1 MESLFSN
8 ILTASF
14 HGSVV
19 IAAVILLRLAL
30 KKTPRKFICFLWL
43 LAGLRL
49 LMPFEIQS
57 SLSLQPMPE
66 VSQVQ
71 QWQTP
76 QTMVAEES
84 APWETLPESAEQH
97 QETQLP
103 PVPENPIS
111 FIPTTNPT
119 VERPQPTLNWK
130 GAIPYVW
137 LGVAACF
144 GFYTVFAYL
153 RLKYKVREAVKIPG
167 GWECDRIETAFILG
181 FVRPKIY
188 IPMGLSPT
196 VRKYVLAHER
206 THLEKGDHWIKMIG
220 FLALALHW
228 FNPLVW
234 IAYILLCKDMELAC
248 DQRVVRFMDLE
259 ERKSYSAALLSCST
273 NRAHFAACPVAF
285 GEVSVKDR
293 IKMVLN
299 YRRPGFWVSLLGV
312 IAIAFVAVCLL
323 TNPTKEETS
332 DDATDTIPAQ
342 TETQSESEITANRI
356 SDGLEA
362 LVSADNYHLFLHDD
376 TNEGGVGWQIHFVK
390 DGENTLWWSTDHRT
404 QEGHMVV
411 DQQNYTYV
419 EKDEG
424 VWVATDATDNSLEP
438 LLEQFSF
445 KNKELFNIKSEV
457 KTNDSGITYEELTF
471 TAQSA
476 GENGQQIAQPVTVI
490 FDENGGLTSIR
501 IFNSGRK
508 GGDIFSFSTFD
519 MGEPHQILADAAARV
534 VSAEEI
540 GPIEEETED
549 EKRMKEWG
557 IQFRVDDDRLSA
569 SGSEV
574 RFAQTDGYDDVICT
588 DERYW
593 LEKKTDNGWE
603 VLSTLTDDIQWKE
616 TNYVL
621 SHGMYTMVYT
631 QWSDLYGTLPGG
643 VYRLGKTFTN
653 QTVHKTCTGY
663 SEFQIFENPSSTAE
677 QKAAVEK
684 CYAAVEELKNR
695 AAIHYKVYTTENDTE
710 EIWWNNG
717 DYTYTRSWRSP
728 LVVEDGE
735 GTDAVLTRII
745 GARVDGVGYGVAK
758 ENMDDPGSPTI
769 GIKPVHL
776 NATNNG
782 WELYSVK
789 DNLYLYAFERG
800 NESIDFSASEC
811 GISQEAIVFHKYYV
825 DPKEYNTMKFFFDSA
840 GRITKM
846 VSESHYDDMDG
857 FSTTFEIFPD
867 TAEEIDAKIQSSIQ
881 NLYVSSFSWKDA
893 KAKYATD
900 EFNHRDSGFVN
911 NDMVSITGPV
921 EAARRAL
928 KEYPNLGD
936 YLSLDIS
943 HDDGAKMWRV
953 TVKSYHDYQSTDDYR
968 DIYLDDNGVT
978 QLLVYEGPIGY
989 DESRK

>member
-14 HGSVV
+14 HGS
-19 IAAVILLRLAL
+19 IVILAVMLLRVLL
-30 KKTPRKFICFLWL
+30 KKAPRKFICFLWL

-76 QTMVAEES
+76 QTMAAEES

-103 PVPENPIS
+103 PVPENPIN

-312 IAIAFVAVCLL
+312 IAIAFVAVCLV
-323 TNPTKEETS
+323 TNPAREPDS
-332 DDATDTIPAQ
+332 PAQATDDQEQTSLETCYNVWNRLLNQKDCVLGLTGSNEYPQWQACLSWSGDDTLWQYTPTSSPDPISGRMEYNGKHYAYQ
-342 TETQSESEITANRI
+342 AGSWVETETADGQFEAYLDPFRWDLEGAILLSDTTEDNWRTIRFTTAWNTD
-356 SDGLEA
+356 SGTVETA
-362 LVSADNYHLFLHDD
+362 THSYFLD
-376 TNEGGVGWQIHFVK
+376 TGGKLYFIDV
-390 DGENTLWWSTDHRT
+390 
-404 QEGHMVV
+404 
-411 DQQNYTYV
+411 QN
-419 EKDEG
+419 
-424 VWVATDATDNSLEP
+424 AP
-438 LLEQFSF
+438 
-445 KNKELFNIKSEV
+445 NIKTTKVTLDTEGWIADKTAKNYFDEAIADITEGSVSE
-457 KTNDSGITYEELTF
+457 EELT
-471 TAQSA
+471 
-476 GENGQQIAQPVTVI
+476 QQAE
-490 FDENGGLTSIR
+490 FDAWG
-501 IFNSGRK
+501 FN
-508 GGDIFSFSTFD
+508 
-519 MGEPHQILADAAARV
+519 
-534 VSAEEI
+534 
-540 GPIEEETED
+540 
-549 EKRMKEWG
+549 
-557 IQFRVDDDRLSA
+557 FRVDDDRLSD
-569 SGSEV
+569 SGS
-574 RFAQTDGYDDVICT
+574 DVYYSQSET
-588 DERYW
+588 GRGVLSTTEAYW
-593 LEKKTDNGWE
+593 LERKVGNEWE
-603 VLSTLTDDIQWKE
+603 VVPPVNQP
-616 TNYVL
+616 
-621 SHGMYTMVYT
+621 
-631 QWSDLYGTLPGG
+631 QWSDSAQGVAKGTSTYGYIDWTPIYGKLPTGT
-643 VYRLGKTFTN
+643 YRMGKTVTCRDEAPRYS
-653 QTVHKTCTGY
+653 KTHDFY
-663 SEFQIFENPSSTAE
+663 SEFEIYSVVDTNSPEAA
-677 QKAAVEK
+677 AAVER
-684 CYAAVEELKNR
+684 CFTALEALKNR
-695 AAIHYKVYTTENDTE
+695 KSLHWKSVSGADSE
-710 EIWWNNG
+710 
-717 DYTYTRSWRSP
+717 
-728 LVVEDGE
+728 VEQWLDGE
-735 GTDAVLTRII
+735 NFLRITNWYRKDEGYTPRTDTWINYNGVAYGDVRENPEVLTSKVLGLGVKNLSASMKNNRFADDFNILFFERTNHQI
-745 GARVDGVGYGVAK
+745 SFPEGVGVVSDEMVRFVTTWNVVGLDFDKATAQLTYRFDGNGNLVYM
-758 ENMDDPGSPTI
+758 EYLPTYDE
-769 GIKPVHL
+769 KPRS
-776 NATNNG
+776 
-782 WELYSVK
+782 YC
-789 DNLYLYAFERG
+789 
-800 NESIDFSASEC
+800 I
-811 GISQEAIVFHKYYV
+811 
-825 DPKEYNTMKFFFDSA
+825 
-840 GRITKM
+840 
-846 VSESHYDDMDG
+846 
-857 FSTTFEIFPD
+857 EIYPD
-867 TAEEIDAKIQSSIQ
+867 TAGEIDAKIQSSIQ

-893 KAKYATD
+893 KAKYMSD

-936 YLSLDIS
+936 YLSLDVS

-953 TVKSYHDYQSTDDYR
+953 TVKSYHDYQSTDEYR

-978 QLLVYEGPIGY
+978 QLLVYEGPIGC

>member
-14 HGSVV
+14 HGSIV
-19 IAAVILLRLAL
+19 ILVVILLRVLL
-30 KKTPRKFICFLWL
+30 KKAPRKFICFLWV

-66 VSQVQ
+66 VAQVQ
-71 QWQTP
+71 QWQAPAESEPAPRETSPAPPAQRQEAQLP
-76 QTMVAEES
+76 QTS
-84 APWETLPESAEQH
+84 
-97 QETQLP
+97 
-103 PVPENPIS
+103 ENPIS
-111 FIPTTNPT
+111 LVTTAKT
-119 VERPQPTLNWK
+119 TAERSKPVLNWK
-130 GAIPYVW
+130 GLLPYVW

-144 GFYTVFAYL
+144 GFYTIYAYL
-153 RLKYKVREAVKIPG
+153 SLKYKVREAVRIRG

-181 FVRPKIY
+181 FIRPKIY

-196 VRKYVLAHER
+196 VRKHILAHER
-206 THLEKGDHWIKMIG
+206 THLEKGDHWFKMIG

-234 IAYILLCKDMELAC
+234 IAYVLLCKDIELAC
-248 DQRVVRFMDLE
+248 DERVVQFMELE

-273 NRAHFAACPVAF
+273 NHAHFAACPVAF

-293 IKMVLN
+293 IKTVLN
-299 YRRPGFWVSLLGV
+299 YRRPSFWVSLLAV
-312 IAIAFVAVCLL
+312 VAILFVAVCLL
-323 TNPTKEETS
+323 TNPTKVEPS
-332 DDATDTIPAQ
+332 DAVADTIPAQ
-342 TETQSESEITANRI
+342 TETQPESERTAKRI
-356 SDGLEA
+356 SDGLET

-390 DGENTLWWSTDHRT
+390 DGENSLWWSTDHRT
-404 QEGHMVV
+404 QEGHMVL
-411 DQQNYTYV
+411 DRQNYTYV

-445 KNKELFNIKSEV
+445 RDKELFNIKSEV
-457 KTNDSGITYEELTF
+457 KTNDNGVAYEELTF

-490 FDENGGLTSIR
+490 FDENGGLASIR

-519 MGEPHQILADAAARV
+519 MEEPSKTIADAAARV
-534 VSAEEI
+534 VSAEEV

-549 EKRMKEWG
+549 ERLMKEWG
-557 IQFRVDDDRLSA
+557 IQFRVDDDRLTG

-574 RFAQTDGYDDVICT
+574 WFAQTDGYDDVICT

-621 SHGMYTMVYT
+621 SHGMYTVVYT
-631 QWSDLYGTLPGG
+631 QWSDLYGPLPGG

-663 SEFQIFENPSSTAE
+663 GEFQIFENPASTAE

-695 AAIHYKVYTTENDTE
+695 AAIHYKVYTTQNDAE
-710 EIWWNNG
+710 EIWWNDG
-717 DYTYTRSWRSP
+717 DYTYTRSWRRSI
-728 LVVEDGE
+728 VAEDGE
-735 GTDAVLTRII
+735 GGITGFALTHAI
-745 GARVDGVGYGVAK
+745 GARVDGVGYGVVK
-758 ENMDDPGSPTI
+758 ENMDDPGSATI
-769 GIKPVHL
+769 GIKPVDL
-776 NATNNG
+776 NATTNG

-811 GISQEAIVFHKYYV
+811 GISQEAIVFHKYYA
-825 DPKEYNTMKFFFDSA
+825 DPKDYSTMKFYFDSA

-846 VSESHYDDMDG
+846 VSESHYDDMGG
-857 FSTTFEIFPD
+857 FATTFEVFSD

-936 YLSLDIS
+936 YLSLDVS
-943 HDDGAKMWRV
+943 HDDESHMWRV
-953 TVKSYHDYQSTDDYR
+953 TVKSYHDYQATYEYR

-978 QLLVYEGPIGY
+978 QLLVYEGPIEY
-989 DESRK
+989 DQTRK

>member
-14 HGSVV
+14 HGSIV
-19 IAAVILLRLAL
+19 ILVVILLRVLL
-30 KKTPRKFICFLWL
+30 KKAPRKFICFLWV

-66 VSQVQ
+66 VAQVQ
-71 QWQTP
+71 QWQAPAESEPAPRETFPVPPAQRQEAQIP
-76 QTMVAEES
+76 QTS
-84 APWETLPESAEQH
+84 
-97 QETQLP
+97 
-103 PVPENPIS
+103 ENPIRLVTTAK
-111 FIPTTNPT
+111 PTA
-119 VERPQPTLNWK
+119 ERPKPALNWK
-130 GAIPYVW
+130 GLIPYVW

-144 GFYTVFAYL
+144 GFYTIYAYL
-153 RLKYKVREAVKIPG
+153 SLKYKVREAVRIRG

-181 FVRPKIY
+181 FIRPKIY

-196 VRKYVLAHER
+196 VRKHILAHER
-206 THLEKGDHWIKMIG
+206 THLEKGDHWFKMIG

-234 IAYILLCKDMELAC
+234 IAYVLLCKDIELAC
-248 DQRVVRFMDLE
+248 DERVVQFMELE

-293 IKMVLN
+293 IKTVLN
-299 YRRPGFWVSLLGV
+299 YRRPSFWVSLLAV
-312 IAIAFVAVCLL
+312 MAILFVAVCLL
-323 TNPTKEETS
+323 TNPTKKDTS
-332 DDATDTIPAQ
+332 DPATDTIPAQ
-342 TETQSESEITANRI
+342 TETPSESERTAKRI
-356 SDGLEA
+356 SDGLET

-404 QEGHMVV
+404 QEGHMVLNR
-411 DQQNYTYV
+411 QNYTYV

-424 VWVATDATDNSLEP
+424 VWVTTDATDNSLEP
-438 LLEQFSF
+438 LLEQLSF
-445 KNKELFNIKSEV
+445 KDKELFNIKSEV
-457 KTNDSGITYEELTF
+457 KTNDYGVTYEELTF

-490 FDENGGLTSIR
+490 FDENGGLASIR

-519 MGEPHQILADAAARV
+519 MEEPSQILADAAARIA
-534 VSAEEI
+534 SAEEV

-557 IQFRVDDDRLSA
+557 IQFRVDDDRLTG

-574 RFAQTDGYDDVICT
+574 WFALADGYDDVICT

-593 LEKKTDNGWE
+593 LEKKTDSGWE
-603 VLSTLTDDIQWKE
+603 VLSTLTEDVSWKE

-621 SHGMYTMVYT
+621 SHGMYTVVYT

-663 SEFQIFENPSSTAE
+663 GEFQIFENPSSTAE

-695 AAIHYKVYTTENDTE
+695 AAIHYKVCTTEDDTE
-710 EIWWNNG
+710 EIWWNHG
-717 DYTYTRSWRSP
+717 DYTYNRSWRKSI
-728 LVVEDGE
+728 VAEDGE
-735 GTDAVLTRII
+735 GGISGFALTHTL
-745 GARVDGVGYGVAK
+745 GARVDGVGYGVVK
-758 ENMDDPGSPTI
+758 ENMDDPGSATI
-769 GIKPVHL
+769 GIQPVHL
-776 NATNNG
+776 NATTNG

-800 NESIDFSASEC
+800 NESIDFSAGEC
-811 GISQEAIVFHKYYV
+811 VISQEAIVFHKYYG
-825 DPKEYNTMKFFFDSA
+825 DPKEYNTMKFFFDST
-840 GRITKM
+840 GKITKM
-846 VSESHYDDMDG
+846 VSESHYDDMDV
-857 FSTTFEIFPD
+857 FTTTFEVFPD
-867 TAEEIDAKIQSSIQ
+867 TAEEINAKIQSSIQ
-881 NLYVSSFSWKDA
+881 NLYVSTFSWKDA

-900 EFNHRDSGFVN
+900 AFNHRDSGFVN

-936 YLSLDIS
+936 YLSLDVS
-943 HDDGAKMWRV
+943 HDDESHMWRV
-953 TVKSYHDYQSTDDYR
+953 TVKSYHDYQATDEYR

-978 QLLVYEGPIGY
+978 QLLVYEGPIEY
-989 DESRK
+989 DQTRK

>member
-14 HGSVV
+14 HGS
-19 IAAVILLRLAL
+19 IVILAVMLLRVLL
-30 KKTPRKFICFLWL
+30 KKAPRKFICFLWV

-66 VSQVQ
+66 VAQVQ
-71 QWQTP
+71 QWQAPAESEPAPRETFPEPPMERQEAQLP
-76 QTMVAEES
+76 QTS
-84 APWETLPESAEQH
+84 
-97 QETQLP
+97 
-103 PVPENPIS
+103 ENPIRPVTTET
-111 FIPTTNPT
+111 PTA
-119 VERPQPTLNWK
+119 ERPKPALNWK
-130 GAIPYVW
+130 GLVPYVW

-144 GFYTVFAYL
+144 GFYTIYAYL
-153 RLKYKVREAVKIPG
+153 SLKYKVREAVRIRG

-181 FVRPKIY
+181 FIRPKIY

-196 VRKYVLAHER
+196 VRKHILAHER
-206 THLEKGDHWIKMIG
+206 THLEKGDHWFKMIG

-234 IAYILLCKDMELAC
+234 IAYVLLCRDIELAC
-248 DQRVVRFMDLE
+248 DERVVQFMELE

-273 NRAHFAACPVAF
+273 SRAHYAACPVAF

-293 IKMVLN
+293 IKTVLN
-299 YRRPGFWVSLLGV
+299 YRRPSFWVSLLAV
-312 IAIAFVAVCLL
+312 VAILFVAVCLL
-323 TNPTKEETS
+323 TNPTKVEPS
-332 DDATDTIPAQ
+332 DAVADTIPAQ
-342 TETQSESEITANRI
+342 TETQSESERTAKRI
-356 SDGLEA
+356 SDGLET
-362 LVSADNYHLFLHDD
+362 LVSADDYHLFLHDD

-445 KNKELFNIKSEV
+445 RDKELFNIKSEV
-457 KTNDSGITYEELTF
+457 KTNDNGVAYEELTF

-490 FDENGGLTSIR
+490 FDENGGLASIR

-519 MGEPHQILADAAARV
+519 MEEPSQILADAAARIA
-534 VSAEEI
+534 SAEEV

-557 IQFRVDDDRLSA
+557 IQFRVDDDRLTG

-574 RFAQTDGYDDVICT
+574 WFAQTDGYDDVICT

-621 SHGMYTMVYT
+621 SHGMYTVVYT
-631 QWSDLYGTLPGG
+631 QWSDLYGPLPSG

-695 AAIHYKVYTTENDTE
+695 AAIHYKVYTTQNDAE
-710 EIWWNNG
+710 EIWWNDG
-717 DYTYTRSWRSP
+717 DYTYTRSWRRSI
-728 LVVEDGE
+728 VAEDGE
-735 GTDAVLTRII
+735 GGITGFALTHAI
-745 GARVDGVGYGVAK
+745 GARVDGVGYGVVK
-758 ENMDDPGSPTI
+758 ENMDDPGSATI
-769 GIKPVHL
+769 GIKPVDL
-776 NATNNG
+776 NATTNG

-811 GISQEAIVFHKYYV
+811 GISQEAIVFHKYYF
-825 DPKEYNTMKFFFDSA
+825 DPKEYHTMKFFFDST
-840 GRITKM
+840 GKITKM
-846 VSESHYDDMDG
+846 VSESHYDDMDV
-857 FSTTFEIFPD
+857 FTTTFEVFPD

-881 NLYVSSFSWKDA
+881 DLYVSTFSWKDA

-900 EFNHRDSGFVN
+900 AFNHRDSGFVN
-911 NDMVSITGPV
+911 NDMVSITNPV
-921 EAARRAL
+921 DAARRAL

-936 YLSLDIS
+936 YLSLDVS

-953 TVKSYHDYQSTDDYR
+953 TVKSYHDYQSTDEYR

>member
-14 HGSVV
+14 HGSIV
-19 IAAVILLRLAL
+19 ILVVILLRVLLRKA
-30 KKTPRKFICFLWL
+30 PRKFICFLWV

-66 VSQVQ
+66 VAQVQ
-71 QWQTP
+71 QWQAP
-76 QTMVAEES
+76 AESEP
-84 APWETLPESAEQH
+84 APRETFPEPPAQR
-97 QETQLP
+97 QEAQLP
-103 PVPENPIS
+103 QASENPIS
-111 FIPTTNPT
+111 LVTTAKPT
-119 VERPQPTLNWK
+119 VERPKPALNWK
-130 GAIPYVW
+130 GLIPYVW

-144 GFYTVFAYL
+144 GFYTIYAYL
-153 RLKYKVREAVKIPG
+153 SLKYKVREAVKIRG
-167 GWECDRIETAFILG
+167 GWEYDRIETAFILG
-181 FVRPKIY
+181 FIRPKIY

-196 VRKYVLAHER
+196 VRKHILAHER
-206 THLEKGDHWIKMIG
+206 THLEKGDHWFKMIG

-234 IAYILLCKDMELAC
+234 IAYVLLCKDIELAC
-248 DQRVVRFMDLE
+248 DERVVQFMELE

-273 NRAHFAACPVAF
+273 NHAHFAACPVAF

-293 IKMVLN
+293 IKTVLN
-299 YRRPGFWVSLLGV
+299 YRRPSFWMSLLAV
-312 IAIAFVAVCLL
+312 MAVLFVAVCLL
-323 TNPTKEETS
+323 TNPTKVEPS
-332 DDATDTIPAQ
+332 DAVADTIPAQ
-342 TETQSESEITANRI
+342 TETQSESERTAKRI
-356 SDGLEA
+356 SDGLET

-404 QEGHMVV
+404 QEGHMVL
-411 DQQNYTYV
+411 DRQNYTYV

-445 KNKELFNIKSEV
+445 KDKELFNIKSEV
-457 KTNDSGITYEELTF
+457 KTNDNGVAYEELTF

-490 FDENGGLTSIR
+490 FDENGGLASIR

-519 MGEPHQILADAAARV
+519 MEEPSQILADAAARIA
-534 VSAEEI
+534 SAEEV

-557 IQFRVDDDRLSA
+557 IQFRVDDDRLTG

-574 RFAQTDGYDDVICT
+574 WFAQTDGYDDVICT

-593 LEKKTDNGWE
+593 LEKKTDSGRE

-695 AAIHYKVYTTENDTE
+695 AAIHYKVYTTQNDAE
-710 EIWWNNG
+710 EIWWNDG
-717 DYTYTRSWRSP
+717 DYTYTRSWRRSI
-728 LVVEDGE
+728 VAEDGE
-735 GTDAVLTRII
+735 GGITGFALTHAI
-745 GARVDGVGYGVAK
+745 GARVDGVGYGVVK
-758 ENMDDPGSPTI
+758 ENMDDPGSATI
-769 GIKPVHL
+769 GIKPVDL
-776 NATNNG
+776 NATTNG

-811 GISQEAIVFHKYYV
+811 GISQEAIVFHKYYA
-825 DPKEYNTMKFFFDSA
+825 DPKDYSTMKFYFDSA

-846 VSESHYDDMDG
+846 VSESHYDDMGG
-857 FSTTFEIFPD
+857 FATTFEVFSD
-867 TAEEIDAKIQSSIQ
+867 TAGDIDAKIQSSIQ

-936 YLSLDIS
+936 YLSLDVS
-943 HDDGAKMWRV
+943 HDDESHMWRV
-953 TVKSYHDYQSTDDYR
+953 TVKSYHDYQATYEYR

-978 QLLVYEGPIGY
+978 QLLVYEGPIEY
-989 DESRK
+989 DQTRK

>member
-76 QTMVAEES
+76 QTMAAEES

-206 THLEKGDHWIKMIG
+206 THLEKGDHW
-220 FLALALHW
+220 

-234 IAYILLCKDMELAC
+234 VAYVLLCKDIELAC
-248 DQRVVRFMDLE
+248 DERVVQFMELE

-293 IKMVLN
+293 IKTVLN
-299 YRRPGFWVSLLGV
+299 YRRPSFWMSLLGV
-312 IAIAFVAVCLL
+312 IAILFVAVCLL

-631 QWSDLYGTLPGG
+631 QWSDLYGPLPGG

-663 SEFQIFENPSSTAE
+663 GEFQIFENPSSTEE

-695 AAIHYKVYTTENDTE
+695 AAIHYKVYTTEDDTE

-728 LVVEDGE
+728 LMVEDGE
-735 GTDAVLTRII
+735 GTDAALTHIT

-776 NATNNG
+776 NATTNG

-789 DNLYLYAFERG
+789 DSLYLYAFERG

-893 KAKYATD
+893 KAKYMSD

-953 TVKSYHDYQSTDDYR
+953 TVKSYHDYQSPDEYR

>member
-66 VSQVQ
+66 VAQVQ
-71 QWQTP
+71 QWQAPAESDPAPRETFPEPPMERPEAQLP
-76 QTMVAEES
+76 QTS
-84 APWETLPESAEQH
+84 
-97 QETQLP
+97 
-103 PVPENPIS
+103 ENPIRPVTAET
-111 FIPTTNPT
+111 PTA
-119 VERPQPTLNWK
+119 ERPKPALNWK
-130 GAIPYVW
+130 GLVPYVW

-144 GFYTVFAYL
+144 GFHTIYAYL
-153 RLKYKVREAVKIPG
+153 SLKYKVREAVKIRG

-181 FVRPKIY
+181 FIRPKIY

-196 VRKYVLAHER
+196 VRRHILAHER
-206 THLEKGDHWIKMIG
+206 THLEKGDHWFKMIG

-228 FNPLVW
+228 FNPLMW
-234 IAYILLCKDMELAC
+234 IAYILLCKDIELAC
-248 DQRVVRFMDLE
+248 DERVVQFMELE

-293 IKMVLN
+293 IKTVLN
-299 YRRPGFWVSLLGV
+299 YRRPSFWMSLLGV
-312 IAIAFVAVCLL
+312 IAILFVAVCLL

-893 KAKYATD
+893 KAKYMSN

-953 TVKSYHDYQSTDDYR
+953 TVKSYHDYQSTDEYR

>member
-8 ILTASF
+8 ILTTSF

-76 QTMVAEES
+76 QTMAAEES

-312 IAIAFVAVCLL
+312 IAIAFVAVCLV
-323 TNPTKEETS
+323 TNPAREPDS
-332 DDATDTIPAQ
+332 PAQATDDQEQ
-342 TETQSESEITANRI
+342 TSLETCYNVWNRLLNQKDCVLGLTGSNEYPQWQACLSWSGDDTLWQYTPTSSPDPI
-356 SDGLEA
+356 SGRMEYNGKHYAYRLEA
-362 LVSADNYHLFLHDD
+362 GWKPRQRMVSLRHISILSAGIWRMPFCSAIPRK
-376 TNEGGVGWQIHFVK
+376 TIGGPFASLPRGTRTPVQWRRRPTAISWIP
-390 DGENTLWWSTDHRT
+390 GESCTS
-404 QEGHMVV
+404 
-411 DQQNYTYV
+411 
-419 EKDEG
+419 
-424 VWVATDATDNSLEP
+424 
-438 LLEQFSF
+438 
-445 KNKELFNIKSEV
+445 
-457 KTNDSGITYEELTF
+457 LTF
-471 TAQSA
+471 
-476 GENGQQIAQPVTVI
+476 
-490 FDENGGLTSIR
+490 R
-501 IFNSGRK
+501 
-508 GGDIFSFSTFD
+508 
-519 MGEPHQILADAAARV
+519 
-534 VSAEEI
+534 
-540 GPIEEETED
+540 
-549 EKRMKEWG
+549 
-557 IQFRVDDDRLSA
+557 
-569 SGSEV
+569 
-574 RFAQTDGYDDVICT
+574 
-588 DERYW
+588 
-593 LEKKTDNGWE
+593 
-603 VLSTLTDDIQWKE
+603 
-616 TNYVL
+616 
-621 SHGMYTMVYT
+621 
-631 QWSDLYGTLPGG
+631 TLPISKPQRSLWTPKAGLPIKL
-643 VYRLGKTFTN
+643 RKT
-653 QTVHKTCTGY
+653 
-663 SEFQIFENPSSTAE
+663 I
-677 QKAAVEK
+677 
-684 CYAAVEELKNR
+684 
-695 AAIHYKVYTTENDTE
+695 
-710 EIWWNNG
+710 
-717 DYTYTRSWRSP
+717 
-728 LVVEDGE
+728 
-735 GTDAVLTRII
+735 LTRQL
-745 GARVDGVGYGVAK
+745 
-758 ENMDDPGSPTI
+758 PT
-769 GIKPVHL
+769 L
-776 NATNNG
+776 
-782 WELYSVK
+782 LR
-789 DNLYLYAFERG
+789 DRYL
-800 NESIDFSASEC
+800 
-811 GISQEAIVFHKYYV
+811 
-825 DPKEYNTMKFFFDSA
+825 
-840 GRITKM
+840 
-846 VSESHYDDMDG
+846 
-857 FSTTFEIFPD
+857 
-867 TAEEIDAKIQSSIQ
+867 
-881 NLYVSSFSWKDA
+881 
-893 KAKYATD
+893 
-900 EFNHRDSGFVN
+900 
-911 NDMVSITGPV
+911 
-921 EAARRAL
+921 RR
-928 KEYPNLGD
+928 N
-936 YLSLDIS
+936 
-943 HDDGAKMWRV
+943 
-953 TVKSYHDYQSTDDYR
+953 
-968 DIYLDDNGVT
+968 
-978 QLLVYEGPIGY
+978 
-989 DESRK
+989 

>member
-14 HGSVV
+14 HGSIV
-19 IAAVILLRLAL
+19 ILVVILLRVLLRKA
-30 KKTPRKFICFLWL
+30 PRKFICFLWV

-66 VSQVQ
+66 VAQVQ
-71 QWQTP
+71 QWQAPAILDPTP
-76 QTMVAEES
+76 RETFPE
-84 APWETLPESAEQH
+84 APTERQEARLPQASEAPIRPVTTET
-97 QETQLP
+97 
-103 PVPENPIS
+103 
-111 FIPTTNPT
+111 PTA
-119 VERPQPTLNWK
+119 ERPKPALNWK
-130 GAIPYVW
+130 GLIPYVW

-144 GFYTVFAYL
+144 GFYTVYAYL
-153 RLKYKVREAVKIPG
+153 SLKYKVREAVKIRG

-181 FVRPKIY
+181 FIRPKIY

-196 VRKYVLAHER
+196 VRKHILAHER
-206 THLEKGDHWIKMIG
+206 THLEKGDHWFKMIG

-234 IAYILLCKDMELAC
+234 IAYILLCKDIELAC
-248 DQRVVRFMDLE
+248 DERVVQFMELE

-293 IKMVLN
+293 VKTVLN
-299 YRRPGFWVSLLGV
+299 YRRPSFWMSLLGV
-312 IAIAFVAVCLL
+312 IAILFVAVCLL
-323 TNPTKEETS
+323 TNPTKEEPS
-332 DDATDTIPAQ
+332 DAAADTLPAQ
-342 TETQSESEITANRI
+342 TEAPSESEITANRI

-362 LVSADNYHLFLHDD
+362 LVSADNYHLFLHDE
-376 TNEGGVGWQIHFVK
+376 TNGGGVGWQIHFVQ

-419 EKDEG
+419 EKDGG
-424 VWVATDATDNSLEP
+424 VWVATDATDHSLEP

-445 KNKELFNIKSEV
+445 KGKELFNIKSEV
-457 KTNDSGITYEELTF
+457 KTNDYGITYEELTF

-490 FDENGGLTSIR
+490 FDENGGLTGIR

-519 MGEPHQILADAAARV
+519 MEEPHQILADAAARV

-549 EKRMKEWG
+549 ERLMKEWG
-557 IQFRVDDDRLSA
+557 IQFRMDDDRLSA

-574 RFAQTDGYDDVICT
+574 WFAQTDGYDDVICT

-593 LEKKTDNGWE
+593 LEKKTDSGWE
-603 VLSTLTDDIQWKE
+603 ALPTLTDDVSWKE

-631 QWSDLYGTLPGG
+631 QWSDLYGPLPGG

-663 SEFQIFENPSSTAE
+663 GEFQIFENPASTAE

-695 AAIHYKVYTTENDTE
+695 AAIHYQVYTTEKDTE
-710 EIWWNNG
+710 EIWWNDGN
-717 DYTYTRSWRSP
+717 YTYTRSWLSP
-728 LVVEDGE
+728 IVAGDGE
-735 GTDAVLTRII
+735 GTDAALTHII
-745 GARVDGVGYGVAK
+745 GSRIDGVGYGVVK
-758 ENMDDPGSPTI
+758 ENMEDPGSATI
-769 GIKPVHL
+769 GITPVHL
-776 NATNNG
+776 NATTNG

-789 DNLYLYAFERG
+789 DNLFLYAFERG

-811 GISQEAIVFHKYYV
+811 GISQEAIVFHKYYF
-825 DPKEYNTMKFFFDSA
+825 DPKEYHTMKFFFDST
-840 GRITKM
+840 GKITKM
-846 VSESHYDDMDG
+846 VSESHYDDMDV
-857 FSTTFEIFPD
+857 FTTTFEVFPD

-893 KAKYATD
+893 KAKYMSD

-911 NDMVSITGPV
+911 NDMVSIRNPV

-953 TVKSYHDYQSTDDYR
+953 TVKSYHDYQSTDEYR

-978 QLLVYEGPIGY
+978 QLLVYEGPIEY
-989 DESRK
+989 DQTRQ

>member
-14 HGSVV
+14 HGS
-19 IAAVILLRLAL
+19 IVILAVMLLRVLL
-30 KKTPRKFICFLWL
+30 KKAPRKFICFLWL

-66 VSQVQ
+66 VAQVQ
-71 QWQTP
+71 QWQAPAESEPAPRETFPVPPAQRQEAQLP
-76 QTMVAEES
+76 QTS
-84 APWETLPESAEQH
+84 ETPIRPVTT
-97 QETQLP
+97 ET
-103 PVPENPIS
+103 
-111 FIPTTNPT
+111 PTA
-119 VERPQPTLNWK
+119 ERPKPALNWK
-130 GAIPYVW
+130 GLIPYAW
-137 LGVAACF
+137 LFVAACF
-144 GFYTVFAYL
+144 GFYTIYAYL
-153 RLKYKVREAVKIPG
+153 SLKYKVREAVKIRG

-181 FVRPKIY
+181 FIRPKIY

-196 VRKYVLAHER
+196 VRRHILAHER
-206 THLEKGDHWIKMIG
+206 THLEKGDHWFKMIG

-234 IAYILLCKDMELAC
+234 IAYVLLCKDIELAC
-248 DQRVVRFMDLE
+248 DERVVQFMELE
-259 ERKSYSAALLSCST
+259 ERKSYSAALLSCSA

-293 IKMVLN
+293 IKTVLN
-299 YRRPGFWVSLLGV
+299 YRRPSFWVSLLAV
-312 IAIAFVAVCLL
+312 VAILFVAVCLL
-323 TNPTKEETS
+323 TNPTKEEPS
-332 DDATDTIPAQ
+332 DDAADTLPAQ

-356 SDGLEA
+356 SEGLEA
-362 LVSADNYHLFLHDD
+362 LVSADNNHLFLHDD
-376 TNEGGVGWQIHFVK
+376 TNEGSVGWQIHFVK

-404 QEGHMVV
+404 QEGHMVL

-419 EKDEG
+419 EKDG
-424 VWVATDATDNSLEP
+424 GIWVATDATDNSLEP

-445 KNKELFNIKSEV
+445 KDKDLFNIKSEM
-457 KTNDSGITYEELTF
+457 KTNDYGITYEELTF

-490 FDENGGLTSIR
+490 FDENGGLTGIR

-519 MGEPHQILADAAARV
+519 MEEPSQILADAAARI
-534 VSAEEI
+534 VSAEEV

-557 IQFRVDDDRLSA
+557 IQFRVDDDRLTG

-574 RFAQTDGYDDVICT
+574 GFALADGYDDVICT

-593 LEKKTDNGWE
+593 LEKKTDSGWE
-603 VLSTLTDDIQWKE
+603 ALSTLTEDVSWKE

-653 QTVHKTCTGY
+653 QTLHKTCTGY
-663 SEFQIFENPSSTAE
+663 GEFQIFENPASTAE

-695 AAIHYKVYTTENDTE
+695 AAIHYQVYTTENDTE

-717 DYTYTRSWRSP
+717 DYTYTRSWQNP
-728 LVVEDGE
+728 LVAEDGE
-735 GTDAVLTRII
+735 GTDAVLTHII

-776 NATNNG
+776 NATTNG

-867 TAEEIDAKIQSSIQ
+867 TAGEIDAKIQSSIQ
-881 NLYVSSFSWKDA
+881 DLYVSTFSWKDA

-900 EFNHRDSGFVN
+900 AFNHRDSGFVN
-911 NDMVSITGPV
+911 NDMVSITNPV
-921 EAARRAL
+921 DAARRAL

-936 YLSLDIS
+936 YLSLDVS
-943 HDDGAKMWRV
+943 HDDESHMWCV
-953 TVKSYHDYQSTDDYR
+953 TVKSYHDYQSTDEYR

-978 QLLVYEGPIGY
+978 HLLVYEGPIGY